1 MTGTGEGRVMAGT
14 AEMSVGVAV
23 ACMGAAVWL
32 LGEGDSAA
40 RRASCCS
47 RAAEPSGVGPPGWRQ
62 MTGGL
67 RRVRGRLRAEWWSP
81 VAGLVLAVLGASVLP
96 VVLGAAGVPLL
107 RRVGWPVEAR
117 RARDRR
123 ADAVIALCGA
133 LAGEVRAGRQ
143 PGEALLRA
151 ARDCGGLGDAQ
162 ATVLAAARFGG
173 DVPGALAA
181 AARQPGGEGLRGLA
195 ACWRVAVDQGA
206 GLAAGLDRLA
216 AALRAER
223 DQRSDLRAQLAG
235 ARATAVMLA
244 GLPALGL
251 LIGTALG
258 ADPLHVLLHTGGGS
272 GLSGGRRG
280 AGGPGAVVGAEDR
293 AGRGGGGMSGEV
305 VHRLGVAVG
314 IVLALGW
321 LARWLVEARQ
331 RAEDAA
337 SAGRAVGAGKRLP
350 ASRAS
355 PQAGPRGSGCLPW
368 AWRVPDGPLWVASP
382 VPRWDWPV
390 RWGCGSGGCGR
401 RRPVRTRGHPTS
413 PRRRGNCPSRPICWR
428 PASRRAPAR

>member
-1 MTGTGEGRVMAGT
+1 MSMGA
-14 AEMSVGVAV
+14 AEMAMGAAV

-32 LGEGDSAA
+32 TGERHSAA
-40 RRASCCS
+40 RRA
-47 RAAEPSGVGPPGWRQ
+47 RLLLASGGAVQNGPPGWRR

-67 RRVRGRLRAEWWSP
+67 RRVRGRLRPEWWAP

-107 RRVGWPVEAR
+107 RRVRLAGRAR
-117 RARDRR
+117 RERERR

-151 ARDCGGLGDAQ
+151 ARDCGGLADAQ

-173 DVPGALAA
+173 DVPDALAT
-181 AARQPGGEGLRGLA
+181 AARQPGAEGLRGLA

-223 DQRSDLRAQLAG
+223 DQRGDLRAQLAG

-251 LIGTALG
+251 LIGGALG
-258 ADPLHVLLHTGGGS
+258 ADPLHVLLHTPAGLGCLVVGGVLE
-272 GLSGGRRG
+272 GLGVWWVLRIVRG
-280 AGGPGAVVGAEDR
+280 A
-293 AGRGGGGMSGEV
+293 
-305 VHRLGVAVG
+305 
-314 IVLALGW
+314 
-321 LARWLVEARQ
+321 EA
-331 RAEDAA
+331 AA
-337 SAGRAVGAGKRLP
+337 
-350 ASRAS
+350 
-355 PQAGPRGSGCLPW
+355 
-368 AWRVPDGPLWVASP
+368 
-382 VPRWDWPV
+382 
-390 RWGCGSGGCGR
+390 
-401 RRPVRTRGHPTS
+401 
-413 PRRRGNCPSRPICWR
+413 
-428 PASRRAPAR
+428 